1 MVMTAPGPT
10 RLALRFGT
18 VLQPMTVERTKGA
31 RFRAV
36 VHEPII
42 LDQTGDRTADIAEGV
57 RRITAVVEAQI
68 RKRPAEWFWVHRRWG
83 KDAYRGLAADN
94 D

>member
-1 MVMTAPGPT
+1 
-10 RLALRFGT
+10 L
-18 VLQPMTVERTKGA
+18 
-31 RFRAV
+31 
-36 VHEPII
+36 
-42 LDQTGDRTADIAEGV
+42 
-57 RRITAVVEAQI
+57 RITAVVEAQI